1 MEEEILA
8 LAIERVLLG
17 DYQLDDEQEILEL
30 VSKTIA

>member
-1 MEEEILA
+1 MIEDVLE

-30 VSKTIA
+30 VSRIIA